1 MPLSALCFSARIDW
15 SAVSGSVEAELE
27 ATLYRAPNQN
37 RLNGVTGALLLS
49 SDSIVCWLEG
59 NSRGLADTRDCV
71 GRDSRLSD
79 ITEIA
84 QGETNER
91 VFSRCWLYFAD
102 LRRSGTADG
111 TPIDTASL
119 ASSPDIAVAARIIA
133 PLTERLAPARQTQR
147 AMLV

>member
-27 ATLYRAPNQN
+27 TTLDRARKLN

-49 SDSIVCWLEG
+49 SDTIVCWLEG
-59 NSRGLADTRDCV
+59 NARGLADTRDCV

-79 ITEIA
+79 IREIA
-84 QGETNER
+84 QGEISER
-91 VFSRCWLYFAD
+91 VFSRCWLYLAD
-102 LRRSGTADG
+102 LRKSSATDG
-111 TPIDTASL
+111 TRIDAARL
-119 ASSPDIAVAARIIA
+119 ASPLDISEAARIIA
-133 PLTERLAPARQTQR
+133 PLTERLAAARQTQR

>member
-15 SAVSGSVEAELE
+15 SAVTGSVEAELE
-27 ATLYRAPNQN
+27 ATLDRARKLN

-49 SDSIVCWLEG
+49 SDSIHCWLEG
-59 NSRGLADTRDCV
+59 DTRGLSDTRDCV
-71 GRDSRLSD
+71 GRDVRLSAV
-79 ITEIA
+79 TEIA
-84 QGETNER
+84 AGEINER

-102 LRRSGTADG
+102 LRHGSDAEATR
-111 TPIDTASL
+111 IDVAR
-119 ASSPDIAVAARIIA
+119 IAAAGNITDAARIIA